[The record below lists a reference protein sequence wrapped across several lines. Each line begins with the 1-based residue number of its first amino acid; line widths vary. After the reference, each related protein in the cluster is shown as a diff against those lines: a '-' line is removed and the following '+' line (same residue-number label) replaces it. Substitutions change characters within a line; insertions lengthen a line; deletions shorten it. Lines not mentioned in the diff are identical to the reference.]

1 MRIRSCQG
9 SAICAGRNRYEGELR
24 AIVSNVQM
32 IKGHT
37 MIFCGDG
44 KGKSMA
50 ALGKAMLAASHGK
63 SVMIIQFLKE
73 KEIENMEYFRR
84 LEPEI
89 KLFRFERSEKCYLD
103 MNEEEREEE
112 KLNIRN
118 GLNFARKVL
127 GTQGCDVLILD
138 EVLGLLDT
146 EIVSE
151 ENILELMDQKADEMD
166 LILTGLYQAPE
177 LWDKADEVT
186 VMQKKKP

>member
-1 MRIRSCQG
+1 
-9 SAICAGRNRYEGELR
+9 
-24 AIVSNVQM
+24 M

-37 MIFCGDG
+37 RIFCGDG

-50 ALGKAMLAASHGK
+50 ALGEAVLAASHGK
-63 SVMIIQFLKE
+63 NVMVIQFLKE
-73 KEIENMEYFRR
+73 RKTENMEYFLR

-89 KLFRFERSEKCYLD
+89 KLFRFERSEKCYLN
-103 MNEEEREEE
+103 MSEEEREEE

-127 GTQGCDVLILD
+127 STQGCDLLILD

-151 ENILELMDQKADEMD
+151 DDILELMDQKNEEMD

-177 LWDKADEVT
+177 LWSRADEVT

>member
-1 MRIRSCQG
+1 
-9 SAICAGRNRYEGELR
+9 
-24 AIVSNVQM
+24 M

-37 MIFCGDG
+37 MLFCGDG

-50 ALGKAMLAASHGK
+50 ALGKAVLAASCGK

-73 KEIENMEYFRR
+73 RGDENIEFFRR

-89 KLFRFERSEKCYLD
+89 KMFRFERSEKCYLD
-103 MNEEEREEE
+103 MDEEEREEE